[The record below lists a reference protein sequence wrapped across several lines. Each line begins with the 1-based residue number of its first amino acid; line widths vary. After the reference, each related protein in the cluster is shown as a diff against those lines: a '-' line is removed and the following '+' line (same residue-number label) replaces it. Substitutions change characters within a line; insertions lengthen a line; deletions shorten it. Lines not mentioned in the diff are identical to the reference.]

1 VTVNLV
7 DNKPAEVE
15 VTLPPGSGVVQSAV
29 QSTVQS
35 TVQNSVQ
42 SPAEGPASNSPSGF
56 ARRDDWRPPDWVLGE
71 SLRFAYDTFLSN
83 KVRFMLTALGM
94 MIGTASLVLVVTIGM
109 TGKQY
114 ILDQIQGIGA
124 NLIYASYAGAGHRIT
139 AVALDELTVDDVAA
153 VREQVPSV
161 VAASPFATLN
171 DRISVGN
178 GKEQDISILGVF
190 PEYVKVRNLVLLAGR
205 FFDSEDYQRRNK
217 VGVITEK
224 LAVKL
229 FENPIS
235 AVGQVIKLNGLPFTV
250 IGVFKERV
258 ETFGQSEVEDN
269 TMAIPYSVSRFFL
282 PSNAVSQIYFS
293 VASPDEVT
301 TATAQI
307 KRVLQLRHR
316 PESVYNVENLTQL
329 VSLAEKTANILT
341 VVLLLVAAVVLLVSG
356 IGIMNIMLATVS
368 ARIRE
373 IGIRKAVGATSREI
387 RVQFLSE
394 AILIS
399 LSGGILGIVIGLA
412 IPFSVRFLT
421 AYRIP
426 ISGLSAIIAI
436 VVCSLV
442 GILFGT
448 LPAIRAAQLD
458 PVDSLRYE

>member
-1 VTVNLV
+1 MNPVDTKFVDVTISAP
-7 DNKPAEVE
+7 DEAEV
-15 VTLPPGSGVVQSAV
+15 LNRPSSPP
-29 QSTVQS
+29 
-35 TVQNSVQ
+35 
-42 SPAEGPASNSPSGF
+42 PATRPQQRPPVESPSRNTGPQKPKL
-56 ARRDDWRPPDWVLGE
+56 AMGE
-71 SLRFAYDTFLSN
+71 SLRFAYETFVSN
-83 KVRFMLTALGM
+83 KVRFLLTALGM
-94 MIGTASLVLVVTIGM
+94 VIGTASLVLVVTIGL

-124 NLIYASYAGAGHRIT
+124 NLIYANYSGAGQRIT
-139 AVALDELTVDDVAA
+139 AVALDELTVDDLAA
-153 VREQVPSV
+153 VRQQVPSV
-161 VAASPFATLN
+161 VAASPFSTLN

-190 PEYVKVRNLVLLAGR
+190 PEYLQVRNLVMLAGR
-205 FFDSEDYQRRNK
+205 FLDNEDYQGRNK

-229 FENPIS
+229 FRNSES

-250 IGVFKERV
+250 IGIFKERV

-282 PSNAVSQIYFS
+282 PSNAVRQIYFS
-293 VASPDEVT
+293 VASADEVP

-307 KRVLQLRHR
+307 KRVLQSRHR

-341 VVLLLVAAVVLLVSG
+341 TVLLLIATVVLIVSG

-368 ARIRE
+368 ARTRE
-373 IGIRKAVGATSREI
+373 IGIRKAVGATNREI
-387 RVQFLSE
+387 LCQFLSE
-394 AILIS
+394 AVLIS
-399 LSGGILGIVIGLA
+399 LMGGIFGIVIGLA
-412 IPFSVRFLT
+412 IPFSVRYLT

-448 LPAIRAAQLD
+448 LPAIRASQLD
-458 PVDSLRYE
+458 PVESLRYE